1 MKNKKNIVLLAILLV
16 LIVAAYFAFQKSKQ
30 KISIQVNEKEFTVS
44 DTASITKIFISTK
57 DGKNTLLER
66 NGSEWLL
73 NKKYK
78 VRKELLD
85 EILYTFNAIRIQ
97 KTVNAN
103 ARNNVIKEI
112 ATQGIKVEI
121 YIQDK
126 LNKVFYIGGPTLDNI
141 GTYFIME
148 GSEDPYVVH
157 IPTFNGYL
165 SSRFDLKETDIRSK
179 MVFGSSSNS
188 IKEIEITHF
197 SNPNENLKL
206 IDDVSVVN
214 INGIT
219 EPDTATLNRIMNS
232 FSNITLENFV
242 DDKNNRLA
250 DSLSVITPTH
260 EIKVTDMNAAF
271 SNSII
276 IFENTDN
283 VDRMFALLGTNKEV
297 VTIQRGQFAPLL
309 FKKSDFIRKK
319 K

>member
-206 IDDVSVVN
+206 INDVSVVN